1 MTDAQEAATPQE
13 NIDPAALAF
22 EELRQEVALTRRA
35 VAGLAAE
42 RAAIEIPDYSET
54 LGKIVQSS
62 AVTAKNLK
70 ALAEHP
76 ILHAT
81 VQDWA
86 DAIVKANTPARH
98 ASQNALANLHSQLSQ
113 VADDMAA
120 SLRKART
127 ADSQRQWL
135 LWTFGGGL
143 LAGVL
148 LGIFAILPLVHA
160 L

>member
-1 MTDAQEAATPQE
+1 MTDVQQQGVPEP

-54 LGKIVQSS
+54 LGKITQSS
-62 AVTAKNLK
+62 AATAKFLR
-70 ALAEHP
+70 ALAERA

-86 DAIVKANTPARH
+86 NAIEQATTPARQ
-98 ASQNALANLHSQLSQ
+98 ADRDALIRFHSQLHQ
-113 VADDMAA
+113 VADDMAE

-127 ADSQRQWL
+127 ADNQRQWL
-135 LWTFGGGL
+135 LWTFGGAL
-143 LAGVL
+143 LAGML
-148 LGIFAILPLVHA
+148 LGVFAIAPFVRVL
-160 L
+160 